1 MQSVPRTILI
11 LSLALAALPS
21 VAQNLDT
28 SPDEVLALAR
38 ETLLQDGPREALP
51 QYEGALALY
60 RKAGD
65 RQGETTALRYIG
77 VCYRRLGEFHTAL
90 EHLEAVLSRA
100 RELGQRQAEGKT
112 LNNLGLVYWELG
124 DYGRAIE
131 HLERSIAIGREVGDV
146 RTQGASLNNLSLVYD
161 EQGDYERSLEQYER
175 ALELHRQAEDIEAE
189 SYTLGNIGGVHLLL
203 GRYRQAMDYYRRALA
218 ISEELESKPS
228 MSLDLGNLGR
238 CQLGL
243 GQIEEALDMFERALG
258 LAREAGL
265 QKEEADWLKGEAA
278 AFMLLGRY
286 DEALTHHREALATY
300 EAAGLKRE
308 LIESLN
314 ELGTLHV
321 LLGDLGTGESS
332 FRRALGVA
340 REIGYPL
347 GVTFNLMALGDIEWR
362 RQRFE
367 QAAALY
373 RQAFDRA
380 QEADHRAEMAAGLI
394 QLALTHR
401 DLGQTEKAL
410 EEAAKGLEIS
420 QSIGA
425 RMLEAQA
432 HHALGQVKGTQGE
445 IDVALRHYASGA
457 EILGPLGDPELSWR
471 LAYGEAQA
479 LESLERQEEA
489 VAAYRRAVRVIEG
502 VRSQLRQERFRAGYI
517 DDKFQV
523 YVDLVRLLLEM
534 GRVQDA
540 FMFSEKLRARSYLD
554 LLNRGQPP
562 VKSTA
567 QREQEQELRGRIRQL
582 QRAIQ
587 HEGSRSPPERRQE
600 ALTLFSKELAEAER
614 SYQNRLDD
622 LRTSEPAYAAVR
634 SLSAPSAEE
643 VQRLLPP
650 GTALIEYVIA
660 EQVVSVFVLTP
671 DKLRAR
677 TVPIRRLDL
686 RAKVELLRD
695 LVARKE
701 GDRWRRPAGS
711 LTATLLTP
719 LEEAG
724 WLEGIDKLYLVP
736 HGILHYL
743 PFAALPRVSGDTQ
756 RLLVEDYVLAY
767 LPSAADLVHQQQG
780 RVSEATLLAL
790 APRRS
795 RLEHAPQE
803 VRSISRFFP
812 QSHLLL
818 EGPRATE
825 AAFKTES
832 GSFGVLHL
840 ATHGYF
846 NKLNP
851 LLSGLELEPGGQEDG
866 RLEVHEVLDLR
877 LAADLITLSAC
888 ETALGSGYFAEVP
901 AGDDFVGLTRAFLFA
916 GSASVLASLWEV
928 NDRSTLELMEIFYRH
943 LREGV
948 KAEALAAAQRQ
959 MLQSGERFA
968 HPYFWAPFTLV
979 GAMR

>member
-1 MQSVPRTILI
+1 MQFVARSILI
-11 LSLALAALPS
+11 VSLALAALPS
-21 VAQNLDT
+21 AAQNPGT
-28 SPDEVLALAR
+28 SPDEALAQAR
-38 ETLLQDGPREALP
+38 KTMLQNGPREALP
-51 QYEGALALY
+51 RYEHALALY
-60 RKAGD
+60 REAGD
-65 RQGETTALRYIG
+65 QQGETTALRSIG
-77 VCYRRLGEFHTAL
+77 VCYRRLGEFQTAL
-90 EHLEAVLSRA
+90 EHLEAVLSRT
-100 RELGQRQAEGKT
+100 RELGQRQAETKT
-112 LNNLGLVYWELG
+112 LNNLGLVCWELG
-124 DYGRAIE
+124 EYGRAIE
-131 HLERSIAIGREVGDV
+131 HLERSIAIAREVGDV

-161 EQGDYERSLEQYER
+161 EQGNYERSLEQYGR
-175 ALELHRQAEDIEAE
+175 ALELHRQIDDVEAE

-218 ISEELESKPS
+218 ISEKLGSKPS

-243 GQIEEALDMFERALG
+243 GQIGEALATFERALE

-265 QKEEADWLKGEAA
+265 QKEEADWLKGKAA
-278 AFMLLGRY
+278 ALMHLGRY
-286 DEALTHHREALATY
+286 GEALTHHREALATY

-314 ELGTLHV
+314 ELGTLYV
-321 LLGDLGTGESS
+321 LLGDLGTGETS

-347 GVTFNLMALGDIEWR
+347 GVTLNLMALGDIEWR

-373 RQAFDRA
+373 GQAFDRA
-380 QEADHRAEMAAGLI
+380 KEADHRAEMAEGII

-401 DLGQTEKAL
+401 ELEQTEKAR
-410 EEAAKGLEIS
+410 EEAAQGLEIS

-432 HHALGQVKGTQGE
+432 HYALAQVKGTQGE
-445 IDVALRHYASGA
+445 IDAALRHYASGA

-471 LAYGEAQA
+471 LAYGEARA
-479 LESLERQEEA
+479 LESLGRREAA
-489 VAAYRRAVRVIEG
+489 VAAYRRAVTVIEG
-502 VRSQLRQERFRAGYI
+502 VRSQLHQERFRAGYI
-517 DDKFQV
+517 DDKYQV

-540 FMFSEKLRARSYLD
+540 FVFSEKLRARSHLD
-554 LLNRGQPP
+554 LLNRGEPP
-562 VKSTA
+562 VRSTA
-567 QREQEQELRGRIRQL
+567 QRQQEQELRGRVRQL

-587 HEGSRSPPERRQE
+587 DEGSLSLPERRQE
-600 ALTLFSKELAEAER
+600 ALTLFSRELAEAER
-614 SYQNRLDD
+614 SYQNLLDD
-622 LRTSEPAYAAVR
+622 LRSSEPAYAAVR
-634 SLSAPSAEE
+634 SLAAPSAEE
-643 VQRLLPP
+643 VRPLLPA

-660 EQVVSVFVLTP
+660 EQAVLIFVLTP
-671 DKLRAR
+671 DTLRAR

-686 RAKVELLRD
+686 QAKVELVRD
-695 LVARKE
+695 LIARKE
-701 GDRWRRPAGS
+701 GDQWRRPAAS
-711 LTATLLTP
+711 LTAALMTP
-719 LEEAG
+719 VEEAG
-724 WLEGIDKLYLVP
+724 WLEGIDTLYLVP

-743 PFAALPRVSGDTQ
+743 PFAFLPRGSGDTQ
-756 RLLVEDYVLAY
+756 RLLVEDFALAY
-767 LPSAADLVHQQQG
+767 LPSAADLVHRPQR

-795 RLEHAPQE
+795 RLEHAQQE

-812 QSHLLL
+812 RRHLLL

-825 AAFKTES
+825 ASFKTKS
-832 GSFGVLHL
+832 GSFSVLHL

-851 LLSGLELEPGGQEDG
+851 LLSWLELEPGGGEDG
-866 RLEVHEVLDLR
+866 RLEVHEVLALR

-901 AGDDFVGLTRAFLFA
+901 AGDDLVGLTRAFLFA

-943 LREGV
+943 LREGD
-948 KAEALAAAQRQ
+948 KAAALATAQRE
-959 MLQSGERFA
+959 MLHSGGRYA